1 MIILTQWKVLVNK
14 LHAFTTSE
22 NYWPGINLDDKIH
35 QRTKT
40 QSLNRIAIIII
51 FKLFTKPLCTYY
63 ISLLTTHSLLQNSR
77 QSVNL
82 KSAWLNTWLCFEF
95 QGAGRFFSWSYPLD
109 HVNCCC
115 AFIHKFVSCLWMS
128 ENEQEWAKAV
138 QKFSSALQPFNLIQS
153 KVFCS
158 CSTTHDTPFAQIV
171 YLFLACLLAVHP
183 TIQTGTTGTF
193 LHVRS
198 HIILFFTYKIAQISA
213 IKNTHSPRNSL
224 ICSDEGVGLETYVT
238 GQNYIR
244 LKFFNLGSFSISFVS

>member
-63 ISLLTTHSLLQNSR
+63 ISLLTTHWLLQNSR

-128 ENEQEWAKAV
+128 ENEREWARMSKSCS
-138 QKFSSALQPFNLIQS
+138 KIFFSSSAIQPHPVKSFLQLFNHSWYPFRS
-153 KVFCS
+153 
-158 CSTTHDTPFAQIV
+158 D
-171 YLFLACLLAVHP
+171 CLLVSRLFACCASNHSKRYHWNIFACKVTHNLV
-183 TIQTGTTGTF
+183 F
-193 LHVRS
+193 HV
-198 HIILFFTYKIAQISA
+198 
-213 IKNTHSPRNSL
+213 
-224 ICSDEGVGLETYVT
+224 
-238 GQNYIR
+238 
-244 LKFFNLGSFSISFVS
+244 